1 MNDASYRVSHKR
13 RPISK
18 IFLFDIFNYFTFLII
33 SGLGIFSILRNGRL
47 FLGTLYMN
55 KHAFSSCTRLLFCC
69 LTRFETCII
78 VKLCS
83 ASSLNL
89 RHLSSF
95 IIPNIFFSLCKC
107 PIDPYV
113 RLLGWLSVGPSFGR
127 SVFHNFLKRQESYTS
142 MSLLEYELVA
152 FYHIKEFF

>member
-1 MNDASYRVSHKR
+1 M
-13 RPISK
+13 
-18 IFLFDIFNYFTFLII
+18 
-33 SGLGIFSILRNGRL
+33 RNGRL
-47 FLGTLYMN
+47 LWETLYMN

-89 RHLSSF
+89 RHLSSSSSF
-95 IIPNIFFSLCKC
+95 LTFFSPCVNALLTLK
-107 PIDPYV
+107 V

-127 SVFHNFLKRQESYTS
+127 SIFHNFLKRQESYTS
-142 MSLLEYELVA
+142 MRPLEYKLVA
-152 FYHIKEFF
+152 FYHIKKFLDKR